1 MSSLPLPARTSRR
14 RMMILGLT
22 LAALVSG
29 CATPPPPPPPA
40 PAPKFTLEQV
50 RTMRDLGFVETDEG
64 WTLSMGSRVLFGFG
78 ADRLGPDE
86 VETVARLTDSLIKV
100 GLTRVRVEGHT
111 DSIGDAAVNQRL
123 SLRRARSPRR
133 SRLRR
138 HGPRVRCRAPP
149 WPRPRV
155 RCLPNV
161 RPSTHGRCGVATP
174 CTASRARTPTPA
186 PPSTRC

>member
-14 RMMILGLT
+14 RMMALGLT

-40 PAPKFTLEQV
+40 PAPKFTPEQV

-123 SLRRARSPRR
+123 SLRRAEVVAREMESRGFPAAGLQVRGLGAARPIADNATEAGRTQNRRVAVIVRSD
-133 SRLRR
+133 
-138 HGPRVRCRAPP
+138 
-149 WPRPRV
+149 
-155 RCLPNV
+155 
-161 RPSTHGRCGVATP
+161 
-174 CTASRARTPTPA
+174 
-186 PPSTRC
+186 

>member
-14 RMMILGLT
+14 RMMALGLT

-40 PAPKFTLEQV
+40 PAPKFTPEQV

-111 DSIGDAAVNQRL
+111 DSIGDATVNQRL
-123 SLRRARSPRR
+123 SLRRAEVVAREMENRSFPASGLQARG
-133 SRLRR
+133 L
-138 HGPRVRCRAPP
+138 G
-149 WPRPRV
+149 
-155 RCLPNV
+155 
-161 RPSTHGRCGVATP
+161 
-174 CTASRARTPTPA
+174 ASRPIADNTTEAGRA
-186 PPSTRC
+186 QNRRVAVIVRSD

>member
-14 RMMILGLT
+14 RMMALGLT

-123 SLRRARSPRR
+123 SLRRAEVVAREMESRGFPAAGLQARGLGATRPIADNATEAGRTQNRR
-133 SRLRR
+133 
-138 HGPRVRCRAPP
+138 
-149 WPRPRV
+149 
-155 RCLPNV
+155 
-161 RPSTHGRCGVATP
+161 VAVIVL
-174 CTASRARTPTPA
+174 SD
-186 PPSTRC
+186 

>member
-14 RMMILGLT
+14 RMMALGLT

-40 PAPKFTLEQV
+40 PAPKFTPEQV

-111 DSIGDAAVNQRL
+111 DSIGDATVNQRL
-123 SLRRARSPRR
+123 SLRRAEVVAREMESRGFPAAGLQVRGLGAARPIADNATEAGRTQNRR
-133 SRLRR
+133 
-138 HGPRVRCRAPP
+138 
-149 WPRPRV
+149 
-155 RCLPNV
+155 
-161 RPSTHGRCGVATP
+161 VAVIVL
-174 CTASRARTPTPA
+174 SD
-186 PPSTRC
+186 

>member
-14 RMMILGLT
+14 RMMALGLT
-22 LAALVSG
+22 LAALASG
-29 CATPPPPPPPA
+29 CATPPPPPPA

-86 VETVARLTDSLIKV
+86 VGTVARLTDSLIKV

-123 SLRRARSPRR
+123 SLRRAEVVAREMESRGFPAAGLQARGLGATRPIADNATEAGRTQNRR
-133 SRLRR
+133 
-138 HGPRVRCRAPP
+138 
-149 WPRPRV
+149 
-155 RCLPNV
+155 
-161 RPSTHGRCGVATP
+161 VAVIVL
-174 CTASRARTPTPA
+174 SD
-186 PPSTRC
+186 